1 MPLAGYINAA
11 AAGHRVNLF
20 RFLSIP
26 PRLPANGRL
35 AQVAI
40 AVHFVNQYLVYLF
53 VAPRIEGVLLHAVIM
68 RDSLPDR
75 MLPARR

>member
-1 MPLAGYINAA
+1 
-11 AAGHRVNLF
+11 
-20 RFLSIP
+20 
-26 PRLPANGRL
+26 L

-40 AVHFVNQYLVYLF
+40 AVHFVDQYLVYLF
-53 VAPRIEGVLLHAVIM
+53 VALRIAGVLLHAVIM